1 MSRNFNFSIAYFS
14 ETWANYVNINKNSS
28 FQLPN
33 YDTEHQIRNSDKKV
47 VYASLF
53 MNHKPLD
60 YKIKKDFSIN
70 CDARESLSIE
80 ICNRKIKSTICNILY
95 SPPNGDTKILKQFCK
110 YLFSKDS
117 KNLKNMILA
126 GDFNISALDNKQ
138 NKKVQNFFKLMYRYN
153 MIATIHKST
162 RVGKHS
168 ATAINNII
176 ENYIVGCQFKTAIL
190 KTDVTD
196 RFPILMAL
204 RIDESIHQSQNV
216 QNVHKRNYNE
226 KAIELFKQ
234 QFREID

>member
-1 MSRNFNFSIAYFS
+1 
-14 ETWANYVNINKNSS
+14 
-28 FQLPN
+28 
-33 YDTEHQIRNSDKKV
+33 
-47 VYASLF
+47 
-53 MNHKPLD
+53 
-60 YKIKKDFSIN
+60 
-70 CDARESLSIE
+70 
-80 ICNRKIKSTICNILY
+80 
-95 SPPNGDTKILKQFCK
+95 
-110 YLFSKDS
+110 
-117 KNLKNMILA
+117 
-126 GDFNISALDNKQ
+126 
-138 NKKVQNFFKLMYRYN
+138 MYRYN
-153 MIATIHKST
+153 MIATIHKSA